1 LQHLRL
7 PKKKLRNDSIPL
19 VFCLERSGRQQP
31 SPIIEW
37 LLSIPEVPLR
47 RDSPVQAIH
56 SRKISRPTP
65 YSLHDLRLQ
74 RLATIPSID
83 NVLTQ
88 YGNSRGIS
96 DIGHSHFSVTN
107 LTVGANTEYIS
118 CTRRSISRLI
128 DDRSYDYYVY
138 LPRDWFSIISSALL
152 PHNGFFTISRRGERC
167 H

>member
-1 LQHLRL
+1 VDYDHSEAYRYTRYQYLICISLCNISDYQFFFFRT
-7 PKKKLRNDSIPL
+7 DSIPL
-19 VFCLERSGRQQP
+19 VLCLERSGRQQP
-31 SPIIEW
+31 SPIIER

-47 RDSPVQAIH
+47 DSSVQAIH

-65 YSLHDLRLQ
+65 YSLHGLRIQ

-83 NVLTQ
+83 DVLTQ

-128 DDRSYDYYVY
+128 DYRSYDCYVY
-138 LPRDWFSIISSALL
+138 LPRD
-152 PHNGFFTISRRGERC
+152 
-167 H
+167 